1 MPQTLLET
9 CNNVLLRTGY
19 QSETTIVG
27 NNGLNARKILAVAQI
42 EGRTLARLDWK
53 ILLKRNIITT
63 ASSAEAYALPSDFDH
78 FVDNTHWNLTKK
90 TIMDGPVLTQRWQA
104 NKSGVTTLGIY
115 DRFQV
120 RADAN
125 SNRFYIDPVPTTA
138 DEFTFYYVANS
149 WCRAKGGT
157 RQTQWK
163 ADTDC
168 LLLDDLVY
176 ELGVEVRWLKAN
188 GRPFQMA
195 EIEYEREKY
204 KALARDGGMAPIS
217 IWAPMDELPI
227 YANVGETDFGS

>member
-19 QSETTIVG
+19 QSETTIVN
-27 NNGLNARKILAVAQI
+27 NNGLNARKILAAAQI
-42 EGRTLARLDWK
+42 EGRTLSRLNWK

-63 ASSAEAYALPSDFDH
+63 ASSAESYSLPTDFDH
-78 FVDNTHWNLTKK
+78 FIDNTFWNLTKH
-90 TIMDGPVLTQRWQA
+90 TMMDGPVTSQRWQS
-104 NKSGVTTLGIY
+104 NKSGITTLGIY

-125 SNRFYIDPVPTTA
+125 SNRFFIDPVPTTA
-138 DEFTFYYVANS
+138 DQFTFYYAVNS

-157 RQTQWK
+157 RQTKWL

-176 ELGVEVRWLKAN
+176 ELGLEFRWLKMN
-188 GRPFQMA
+188 GRPFDAAQF
-195 EIEYEREKY
+195 EYEREKH
-204 KALARDGGMAPIS
+204 KALARDGGMAALS
-217 IWAPMDELPI
+217 IFEPSEELPI
-227 YANVGETDFGS
+227 YANVGETDFGT